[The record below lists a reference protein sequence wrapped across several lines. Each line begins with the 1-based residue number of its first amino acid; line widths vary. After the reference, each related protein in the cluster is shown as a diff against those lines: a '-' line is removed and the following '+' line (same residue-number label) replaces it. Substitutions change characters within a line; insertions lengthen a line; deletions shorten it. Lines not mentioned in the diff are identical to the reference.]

1 MSTPATR
8 TALVAASA
16 SPALHDPQ
24 TWGPML
30 DLPCDLTLDLTVPEF
45 TVAHLLRLQPGDV
58 LETRWPNGEDV
69 PVRINDR
76 VVAWAEFEVVGSRLA
91 VRVTEWA

>member
-1 MSTPATR
+1 MSTPTTT
-8 TALVAASA
+8 TALAAA
-16 SPALHDPQ
+16 PPAPLLHDPQ

-30 DLPCDLTLDLTVPEF
+30 ELPCDLTLDLLVPEF

-58 LETRWPNGEDV
+58 LETHWPNGEDV
-69 PVRINDR
+69 PLRINEQF
-76 VVAWAEFEVVGSRLA
+76 VAWAEFEVVGNRLA

>member
-1 MSTPATR
+1 MSTSVTT
-8 TALVAASA
+8 TALVAAPL
-16 SPALHDPQ
+16 SPSLRDPQ

-30 DLPCDLTLDLTVPEF
+30 ELPCEVTLDLAVPEF
-45 TVAHLLRLQPGDV
+45 TVGKLLRLQPGDV

-69 PVRINDR
+69 PLRVNDQI
-76 VVAWAEFEVVGSRLA
+76 VAWAEFEVVGTRLA